1 VSDNFCDPNLETE
14 IQVSNILKG
23 LLSNPTYIS
32 FREEIC
38 KLKMI
43 DVSDDITEVLLMLQ
57 RKIVDSMGLLKD
69 NKMEA
74 YYKGKDNEL
83 FLLFKQL
90 KEKIGKQIVTYEDAL
105 QKRMDE
111 SVAELEYS
119 MNQSDYA
126 SMVEGL
132 GSISNE
138 EMYTK
143 ELEATQQDMFN
154 MEVSLRNII
163 NAYDKNEPF
172 ISKKAYYSKFDTE
185 YKLYLDQ
192 LTKSIDQ
199 ITNSALVSMNVFQ
212 AIDSIT
218 QKVPPNDL
226 DPFKQDEV
234 DNLVHIFMNPKDY
247 YSMCKSEA
255 IDSEENATLFQH
267 VYPEFHKLFLDM
279 YMDDFETMDIQ
290 EQTNFRKCFAIPED
304 NMELVTLCSGYIQ
317 LGYMQQQQS

>member
-1 VSDNFCDPNLETE
+1 
-14 IQVSNILKG
+14 
-23 LLSNPTYIS
+23 
-32 FREEIC
+32 
-38 KLKMI
+38 
-43 DVSDDITEVLLMLQ
+43 
-57 RKIVDSMGLLKD
+57 
-69 NKMEA
+69 
-74 YYKGKDNEL
+74 
-83 FLLFKQL
+83 
-90 KEKIGKQIVTYEDAL
+90 
-105 QKRMDE
+105 
-111 SVAELEYS
+111 
-119 MNQSDYA
+119 
-126 SMVEGL
+126 
-132 GSISNE
+132 
-138 EMYTK
+138 
-143 ELEATQQDMFN
+143 
-154 MEVSLRNII
+154 
-163 NAYDKNEPF
+163 
-172 ISKKAYYSKFDTE
+172 
-185 YKLYLDQ
+185 
-192 LTKSIDQ
+192 
-199 ITNSALVSMNVFQ
+199 MNVFQ